1 MDRKKCIVYTT
12 LHELNRSSI
21 LGKNGTKNIKN
32 KLRIGYTIFAR
43 N

>member
-21 LGKNGTKNIKN
+21 LGKKWYKEY
-32 KLRIGYTIFAR
+32 KK
-43 N
+43 